1 MKECP
6 VCGARCFD
14 DMEVC
19 YGCLH
24 DFSREDASPIGQVV
38 PSSCDQEIEEAV
50 MPSGDRRSVVPR
62 FAHAGFGAR
71 AAIRRKRCSGR
82 AGTFAAKADS
92 HRGAIGGKRRA
103 ARDLSGVSIGHK
115 FGGSASSV
123 KAAVSFHPSSCFVL
137 IGPFIPAD

>member
-24 DFSREDASPIGQVV
+24 DFSREDTSPIGQVV
-38 PSSCDQEIEEAV
+38 SSSCDQEIEEAV

-62 FAHAGFGAR
+62 FAELPTQVSRTR

-92 HRGAIGGKRRA
+92 HRGAIGGGA
-103 ARDLSGVSIGHK
+103 ASR
-115 FGGSASSV
+115 
-123 KAAVSFHPSSCFVL
+123 P
-137 IGPFIPAD
+137 